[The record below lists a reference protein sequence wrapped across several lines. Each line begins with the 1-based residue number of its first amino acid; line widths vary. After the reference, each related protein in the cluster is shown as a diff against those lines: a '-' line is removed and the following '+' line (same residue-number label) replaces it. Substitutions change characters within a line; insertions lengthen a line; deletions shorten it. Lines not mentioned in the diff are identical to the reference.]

1 MLETIYTLNAL
12 DRGQMSILNTCWFA
26 FLVFL
31 YSVSSSATSDSCM
44 QFYEGRKVQS
54 LTNKETLALIQNPLS
69 QDYKDWPA
77 LINSYFNFELKG
89 KENGLN
95 SLLVTES
102 VSVRGLR
109 EITYD
114 YGPFQVEIIRPLVSQ
129 KDNISPVKPVSDQE
143 LSQIIS
149 QLKAKHGKTGSENL
163 VVGSGRTEY
172 VIKILEQLNFVFDR
186 YISEKGWPPS
196 FLKKLLDV
204 AISYGAQSTYVVVRE
219 TGHSGQKGRILGSIR
234 LISTPYADVSDLQSL
249 GLNKALLSELAEIK
263 LEVGGKNWLPSFQ
276 FPIEGPGK
284 PSFIDKIPNW
294 KSETWKHI
302 LDGNEMHVP
311 ASVVWANEVVLE
323 NRLSIVPSP
332 FEKVLGKL
340 YTRERES
347 DLKNSASIEKLSY
360 FVEPG
365 NFAIVPDH
373 DLPKGLRGIAPTVLY
388 FHIARLI
395 RKEAGAHGPTT
406 RIGTYASEG
415 SSSDRFYQSLGFK
428 LHEVVTA
435 NQQGSNNPTNENW
448 NVLMGD
454 GNTLNTAL
462 LKRFRLR
469 MGKEELDAHFRK
481 FDEYERMVNETSF
494 FEKVSQSLRGLVK

>member
-1 MLETIYTLNAL
+1 
-12 DRGQMSILNTCWFA
+12 MSILNTCWFS
-26 FLVFL
+26 FLL
-31 YSVSSSATSDSCM
+31 LLSSVSSNAAPDSCI
-44 QFYEGRKVQS
+44 QFYEGRKVRS
-54 LTNKETLALIQNPLS
+54 LTNREILELIQSPLVQS
-69 QDYKDWPA
+69 YKDWPA
-77 LINSYFNFELKG
+77 LVNSYFNFELKTKG
-89 KENGLN
+89 SGLN
-95 SLLVTES
+95 SLLITES

-114 YGPFQVEIIRPLVSQ
+114 YGSFQVEIIKPLVSQ
-129 KDNISPVKPVSDQE
+129 KDNTSLLKPVSDQE
-143 LSQIIS
+143 LSQIVS

-163 VVGSGRTEY
+163 VVGNGRTEY

-219 TGHSGQKGRILGSIR
+219 TGYGGQKGRILGSIR

-249 GLNKALLSELAEIK
+249 GLNKSLLSDLAEIK
-263 LEVGGKNWLPSFQ
+263 LEVGGKNWLSSFQ
-276 FPIEGPGK
+276 FPIEGPGT

-311 ASVVWANEVVLE
+311 ASVVRANDVVLT
-323 NRLSIVPSP
+323 NNLSIAPSP
-332 FEKVLGKL
+332 FEKVLGRL
-340 YTRERES
+340 YSEERAR
-347 DLKNSASIEKLSY
+347 DLKNSASIGQLSY
-360 FVEPG
+360 VVEPG
-365 NFAIVPDH
+365 NFAIIPDH

-435 NQQGSNNPTNENW
+435 EQQGSNNPTKENW

-462 LKRFRLR
+462 MKRFRLR
-469 MGKEELDAHFRK
+469 MGKEELDAHFGK
-481 FDEYERMVNETSF
+481 FDDYERMVNETSF
-494 FEKVSQSLRGLVK
+494 FEKVSQSLRSVIR